1 VDRIMVMVKEYCKA
15 SYRTDFSSADGEE
28 RGYVSAM
35 KARILPLDREL
46 LGSTGARNQEV
57 KQNQNI
63 LFSTAYLALSIIW
76 NVLAPKTYSYRL
88 CSDVPVR
95 TLERSGLDLAKM

>member
-1 VDRIMVMVKEYCKA
+1 MVMVKEYCKA

-57 KQNQNI
+57 KKIKIFYSVRIAN
-63 LFSTAYLALSIIW
+63 LALSIIW
-76 NVLAPKTYSYRL
+76 NVLAPKTYS
-88 CSDVPVR
+88 
-95 TLERSGLDLAKM
+95 